1 MLDHNSSHLMSDIR
15 SGIADVAI
23 HFAHHTDVFVTV
35 QQRIFLFALA
45 TRSVATVAG
54 LVGLETGVG
63 EDDDQSL
70 RIFIG
75 GRNRNVLFGD
85 KLREGWRRQRLG
97 SCHSDDD
104 QLLRKELCW
113 IIRLQH

>member
-1 MLDHNSSHLMSDIR
+1 
-15 SGIADVAI
+15 
-23 HFAHHTDVFVTV
+23 
-35 QQRIFLFALA
+35 
-45 TRSVATVAG
+45 
-54 LVGLETGVG
+54 
-63 EDDDQSL
+63 
-70 RIFIG
+70 
-75 GRNRNVLFGD
+75 VLFGD